1 MGRSGKRSLG
11 IDDPIALS
19 GSLQEMGKGCGRLQR
34 SKLAGKSELVF
45 CKSSFEA
52 SHELFSE
59 DRTEY
64 FDGQKELVPA
74 GNPAAMIVRES
85 PSGNYAM

>member
-1 MGRSGKRSLG
+1 
-11 IDDPIALS
+11 
-19 GSLQEMGKGCGRLQR
+19 MGKGCGRLQR
-34 SKLAGKSELVF
+34 SKLAGESELVF

-52 SHELFSE
+52 SQELFSE
-59 DRTEY
+59 DQTEY

-85 PSGNYAM
+85 PSRNYAM